1 MKILA
6 TLFTLMI
13 ALSLTA
19 CGGGEKDHDHK
30 DHGHK
35 DHKHKDETTKKDET
49 SKKDHKD
56 DDHGK
61 AADLGKAD
69 VDGTSVAVTQYGHVH
84 AGEEAVVDVTVSG
97 GDHKPSAVRV
107 WVGVESAQGSIK
119 SLLSIENGKYH
130 GHCDA
135 PDPLP
140 AGSKIWV
147 ELEAEDGHKH
157 AASFDFKS

>member
-1 MKILA
+1 MKLFGTLA
-6 TLFTLMI
+6 TLMI

-19 CGGGEKDHDHK
+19 CGGGENDHSHK

-35 DHKHKDETTKKDET
+35 DHVHKDETKKDST
-49 SKKDHKD
+49 PKKDHD
-56 DDHGK
+56 GDDHGK
-61 AADLGKAD
+61 PSDLGKAD

-84 AGEEAVVDVTVSG
+84 AGEEAVVDVVISG

-107 WVGVESAQGSIK
+107 WVGVESAKGSIK
-119 SLLSIENGKYH
+119 SLLEEKDGKYH

-135 PDPLP
+135 PATLP
-140 AGSKIWV
+140 EGSKIWV
-147 ELEAEDGHKH
+147 ELEADDGHKH

>member
-1 MKILA
+1 MKLFA
-6 TLFTLMI
+6 TLLTLMI

-19 CGGGEKDHDHK
+19 CGGGEKDHSHK
-30 DHGHK
+30 DH
-35 DHKHKDETTKKDET
+35 DHKDETPKKDEA
-49 SKKDHKD
+49 SAKDHD
-56 DDHGK
+56 EGHGK
-61 AADLGKAD
+61 ATDLGKAD
-69 VDGTSVAVTQYGHVH
+69 LEGASVAVTQYGHVH
-84 AGEEAVVDVTVSG
+84 AGEEAVVDVTITG

-119 SLLSIENGKYH
+119 SLLGVEDGKYH

-157 AASFDFKS
+157 ATSFDFKS